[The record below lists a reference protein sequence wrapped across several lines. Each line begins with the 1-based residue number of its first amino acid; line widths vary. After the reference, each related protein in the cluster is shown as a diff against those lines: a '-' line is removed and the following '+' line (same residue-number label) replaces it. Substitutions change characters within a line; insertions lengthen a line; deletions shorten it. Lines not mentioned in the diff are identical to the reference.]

1 MTVGRAAFPSNGLV
15 CITDSTITP
24 SCPSSPP
31 RIGPITSSNV
41 TVDVFIQGSSPVG
54 GFDIYVRSDTAYLV
68 PVSAS
73 LGTLIASPT
82 FTSIC
87 VNDQSVNGS
96 CTPNTANGPGVV
108 EVSTIESSGNNDPG
122 TGLAFTIT
130 YRAVHSTANT
140 TLSYPSGPGCS
151 PSSLEG
157 STCVA
162 VVDSVGNILPEE
174 SQTANV
180 NITHFVDKD
189 QPPIIIDGNRGFTL
203 QNGVRSGNGTASD
216 PYAIDDWNIVPPGGI
231 TIENTDAYFVIRNV
245 YVHSAGVRIMNVTNG
260 LVQSSGIG
268 THMTIDSSRSILLD
282 QSYVYGITIDSSRN
296 ITVYRSYVYDIT
308 INSSNNLT
316 IFGSG
321 GSYNRVIISSSENST
336 LLENRLYEIDIHES
350 TRIAF
355 LRNTF
360 STLNIYNST
369 WLTVE
374 NNTLTGGISIRDV
387 SSEQLDSDTISTDN
401 RVGGGS
407 LLFYK
412 NCSGVKIDSIESGEL
427 IVANCSGVQISN
439 VRIAGLV
446 ETVLVRDAVVN
457 NVTSSVLIA
466 SSRMITVANVQ
477 GGVELESASDVQISH
492 VGDVSIS
499 RSANVSI
506 SETGSADVSYS
517 KNVSILDS
525 GNGPFE
531 RFTSS
536 ISASDNVTVKGNAFC
551 YGDCTGLSILGSSH
565 ITVSDNSFNGDEGLD
580 VEGSSFLQISD
591 NLIYGV
597 TGALNLDSCSHVSIM
612 GNQFPSGGDE
622 YPGVVRISR
631 CNGIQISGNTLAAP
645 TLLSCALYNCS
656 PRVDIFVKIYY
667 SSNMVIEGNT
677 ITNSSTAINIADSS
691 NATIRDN
698 TLQTDLNGVV
708 LNDTSNFRLFHNN
721 FLNNTFP
728 VVDAYSTGNVWDSGY
743 PSGGNYWSNSSRID
757 NCSGTQ
763 QNICTGPDG
772 IVDAPYFFSNGEDR
786 YPLAKPYSSYIVGTM
801 SLKPS
806 TISLQSPP
814 RYLKVSILLQPGF
827 NASNLGLSSIRL
839 NDTRSP
845 DPQSLA
851 RVQTS
856 GGISHL
862 MITFDMVQVESIMPR
877 PGNYVLQVTANIVTQ
892 TQFRPFVAYSAI
904 RAMT

>member
-1 MTVGRAAFPSNGLV
+1 M
-15 CITDSTITP
+15 
-24 SCPSSPP
+24 
-31 RIGPITSSNV
+31 
-41 TVDVFIQGSSPVG
+41 G

-87 VNDQSVNGS
+87 VNDQSLNGS

-260 LVQSSGIG
+260 LVQRSGIG
-268 THMTIDSSRSILLD
+268 THMTIDSSRNILLD

-296 ITVYRSYVYDIT
+296 ITVFRSYVYDIT

-336 LLENRLYEIDIHES
+336 LLENRFYEIDIHES

-412 NCSGVKIDSIESGEL
+412 HCSGVKIDSIESGEL
-427 IVANCSGVQISN
+427 IVADCSGVQISN

-446 ETVLVRDAVVN
+446 ETVLVHDAVVN

-517 KNVSILDS
+517 KSVSIF
-525 GNGPFE
+525 GNGHGPFE
-531 RFTSS
+531 RFTTD
-536 ISASDNVTVKGNAFC
+536 ISHSYNVTVEGNAFC
-551 YGDCTGLSILGSSH
+551 YGDCLGLYIYESHH
-565 ITVSDNSFNGDEGLD
+565 ITVSGNTFNGDEGFYSED
-580 VEGSSFLQISD
+580 SDFLGISD
-591 NLIYGV
+591 NVFQNGYRGLV
-597 TGALNLDSCSHVSIM
+597 LDSCSNVSIDR
-612 GNQFPSGGDE
+612 NQIQGFEDDS
-622 YPGVVRISR
+622 YRVVRLSG
-631 CNGIQISGNTLAAP
+631 CDNVSISGNTLYAP
-645 TLLSCALYNCS
+645 VFLCGHYCLPHIDDFL
-656 PRVDIFVKIYY
+656 KIVQ
-667 SSNMVIEGNT
+667 SSNLSISENS
-677 ITNSSTAINIADSS
+677 ISNSTNAVDIADSS
-691 NATIRDN
+691 NVSISANNLESNI
-698 TLQTDLNGVV
+698 QGIA
-708 LNDTSNFRLFHNN
+708 LNDTSNVLVFHNN
-721 FLNNTFP
+721 FINDTLPPSDRFSFQT
-728 VVDAYSTGNVWDSGY
+728 VWDNGY
-743 PSGGNYWSNSSRID
+743 PSGGNYWSNSSHVD
-757 NCSGTQ
+757 NCSGPQ
-763 QNICTGPDG
+763 QNVCTGPDG
-772 IVDAPYFFSNGEDR
+772 IVDTPYSFSNGEDR
-786 YPLAKPYSSYIVGTM
+786 YPLAKPYSYPVMGTM

-806 TISLQSPP
+806 TISLQNPP
-814 RYLKVSILLQPGF
+814 RYLKVGILLPAGF
-827 NASNLGLSSIRL
+827 NASNFVLSSIRL
-839 NDTRSP
+839 NDTLSP

-892 TQFRPFVAYSAI
+892 AQFRPFVAYSAI
-904 RAMT
+904 RAMA